1 MATIKIQRFSKFL
14 NRTGNFKIYI
24 DDKFVWST
32 YDNLLESIEVGS
44 GCHTIQ
50 AKSGWASSR
59 RLSFEV
65 IENEFKT
72 FEVGTF
78 KLNKYLEYLGP
89 IVILLLALS
98 RSYSFLKY
106 SGLLFIPII
115 LIMVYYS
122 TFGVRRYFT
131 LTEIKLNK

>member
-78 KLNKYLEYLGP
+78 KLNKYIEYIGP
-89 IVILLLALS
+89 IILTLFMLS
-98 RSYSFLKY
+98 RYYAFLKY
-106 SGLLFIPII
+106 SLLLIIPLI
-115 LIMVYYS
+115 LIPLYYS

-131 LTEIKLNK
+131 LTEIK